1 MLQQII
7 IALLVLAAAGYC
19 VWTFM
24 PMQRRQRLLDTFA
37 SHGVLVQAAGRH
49 RRRLAAPGCGNCSA
63 AGQHA
68 SMQAQTPRKRS

>member
-7 IALLVLAAAGYC
+7 IALLVLVAAGYC

-24 PMQRRQRLLDTFA
+24 PMQRRQRLLDALA
-37 SHGVLVQAAGRH
+37 SHGVLVQVAARH
-49 RRRLAAPGCGNCSA
+49 RRRLAAPGCSSCSA

-68 SMQAQTPRKRS
+68 SMQTQTPRKRT